1 MRTEAA
7 IYLSVESETGF
18 EIKSTSLFSEVT
30 DPNHL
35 HNIRM
40 SEMKQFEQ
48 NGRDLLFLKLAVR
61 KEHVQ
66 LLILNDIYSQS
77 LRTATMKYP

>member
-1 MRTEAA
+1 MVRTEAA

-48 NGRDLLFLKLAVR
+48 NGRELLF
-61 KEHVQ
+61 
-66 LLILNDIYSQS
+66 
-77 LRTATMKYP
+77 